1 MADEPE
7 KHRMSPP
14 SPLPAD
20 EEYTPGRE
28 PDHETHPPEDEFWDN
43 IFFEENSYKLEHYRA
58 SAQQMANDWGCSVLL
73 HFYALPSYQRTNG
86 VMMAAFIP
94 ADEGKAKAPT
104 PPARSAPSP
113 TTQSKNNAK
122 R

>member
-7 KHRMSPP
+7 KHRMSAP
-14 SPLPAD
+14 SPLPND
-20 EEYTPGRE
+20 QEFTPG
-28 PDHETHPPEDEFWDN
+28 PDPGEDAHAPDDEFFDN
-43 IFFEENSYKLEHYRA
+43 LFYESNEYKLAHYRA
-58 SAQQMANDWGCSVLL
+58 TAQKMANDKNCSVLL

-86 VMMAAFIP
+86 TLMAAFIP
-94 ADEGKAKAPT
+94 AEEGKLKAQPATKAP
-104 PPARSAPSP
+104 AP